1 MAKSAISSTCER
13 RDPRLRQTGFS
24 VFVGIRSGDAL
35 PIAVPEMMRC
45 SHPPATASL
54 VEQEL
59 ATAVRRTR
67 RQSVDS
73 QNMGLS
79 AGKYSRPE
87 QARAAQEEASRV
99 L

>member
-13 RDPRLRQTGFS
+13 RDPTLRQADFS
-24 VFVGIRSGDAL
+24 VLSGIRSGDAL
-35 PIAVPEMMRC
+35 PIAVSEMMRC
-45 SHPPATASL
+45 SHPLATASL

-73 QNMGLS
+73 KTW
-79 AGKYSRPE
+79 A
-87 QARAAQEEASRV
+87 
-99 L
+99 